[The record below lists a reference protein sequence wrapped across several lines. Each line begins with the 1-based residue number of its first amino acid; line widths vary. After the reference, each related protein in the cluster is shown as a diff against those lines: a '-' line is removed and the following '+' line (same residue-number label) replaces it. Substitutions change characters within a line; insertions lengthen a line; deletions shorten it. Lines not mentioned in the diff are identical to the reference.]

1 MNAGCLK
8 PSHFMMSSKSTC
20 RKETETMLRKATRY
34 ADELEINLN
43 RTECVAFKLNAVSRY
58 YKLETSMATFPQNSF
73 KVYS

>member
-1 MNAGCLK
+1 
-8 PSHFMMSSKSTC
+8 
-20 RKETETMLRKATRY
+20 MLRKAARY

-43 RTECVAFKLNAVSRY
+43 RTECVPFKLNAISRY